1 MNKSILRWIERD
13 NNLDEENK
21 AIISFGVD
29 QMLNAGLN
37 LISLILLGIIMN
49 SWKESVIFLLLFI
62 PLRKYAGGYH
72 ADTKIRCY
80 MLTNLMFVLS
90 IQFYKLF
97 SGSETEILFFSI
109 VLSVLVGMLSPVDN
123 LNNLLSA
130 KQKRLYQAKM
140 LKRVKIEIF
149 ICIFLQIIGIQFVL
163 QIELCVLL
171 LILVLQLLGI
181 LKKQV
186 IGLSLKE
193 GISR

>member
-1 MNKSILRWIERD
+1 MNKNILKWIEKD

-21 AIISFGVD
+21 AIISFGMD

-37 LISLILLGIIMN
+37 LISLILLGVIMN
-49 SWKESVIFLLLFI
+49 SWKESIIFLILFI

-80 MLTNLMFVLS
+80 MLTNLMFAFS

-97 SGSETEILFFSI
+97 SGSGTKVLFFVI
-109 VLSVLVGMLSPVDN
+109 VLSALVGILAPVDN

-130 KQKRLYQAKM
+130 KQKCLYQSKM
-140 LKRVKIEIF
+140 LRCIKIEMF
-149 ICIFLQIIGIQFVL
+149 IGIFLQMIGLQFVL
-163 QIELCVLL
+163 RIELCVLL

-181 LKKQV
+181 VKKQV

-193 GISR
+193 GISS